1 MRSLETAALLENLRE
16 YIKLAES
23 GETIL
28 ISDGN
33 RVVAELRPHRR
44 SEASVP
50 AAASLADLVRSGVV
64 IPPKVRSTT
73 PPPKPQPL
81 ASFDE
86 VMNDLDESR
95 EDR

>member
-1 MRSLETAALLENLRE
+1 MRSIETAALLENLRE

-28 ISDGN
+28 ISEGN
-33 RVVAELRPHRR
+33 RLIAELRPHKR
-44 SEASVP
+44 SEALLP
-50 AAASLADLVRSGVV
+50 AAASLADLVRFGVV
-64 IPPKVRSTT
+64 IPPKVRPTT
-73 PPPKPQPL
+73 PPLKPPPL

-86 VMNDLDESR
+86 VMKDLDESR

>member
-44 SEASVP
+44 SETSVP
-50 AAASLADLVRSGVV
+50 AAASLEDLVRSGVV
-64 IPPKVRSTT
+64 IPPKVRSTA
-73 PPPKPQPL
+73 PPPKPPPL

-86 VMNDLDESR
+86 VIKDLDESR
-95 EDR
+95 EDQ